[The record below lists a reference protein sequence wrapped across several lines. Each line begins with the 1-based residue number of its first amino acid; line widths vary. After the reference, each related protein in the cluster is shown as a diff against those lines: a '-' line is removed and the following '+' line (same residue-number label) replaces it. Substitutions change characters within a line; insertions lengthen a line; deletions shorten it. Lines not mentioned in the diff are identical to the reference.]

1 MRNIS
6 GRHRN
11 CADKKSG
18 DRISAARF
26 SPEKRFRTSRQP
38 TPIFGAHSTF
48 GSGNNNFSAPLLL
61 SAISFFLVARHSLHV
76 GWLTADHEVRA
87 GAGALH
93 VAALMVVALGSCR
106 RSSVQRSPP
115 ARLSASLRSDVGSV
129 TALGPVKKAAQ
140 IERRAPMNS
149 S

>member
-1 MRNIS
+1 
-6 GRHRN
+6 
-11 CADKKSG
+11 KG

-48 GSGNNNFSAPLLL
+48 GCGNNNFSAPLFL

-76 GWLTADHEVRA
+76 GWLTADHDVR
-87 GAGALH
+87 GARCFARCCFDGGRPWQLPP
-93 VAALMVVALGSCR
+93 S
-106 RSSVQRSPP
+106 SSVQRSPVWKC
-115 ARLSASLRSDVGSV
+115 LSASSFLRSDVGSV
-129 TALGPVKKAAQ
+129 TTLGPVKNAAQ

-149 S
+149 G